1 MAKYLDL
8 NGLGIIAG
16 RFKELQPGK
25 DGQDG
30 ATFTPAVSADGT
42 LSWTNDKSLP
52 NPDPV
57 NIRGP
62 RGYTGSTGPTGPQG
76 EQGLPGPAWN
86 FYYAKDTQDLLYHI
100 KMEYEGG
107 IPYFG
112 MTYSDLWQQY
122 PTGCV
127 VPPKFILYNGMQD
140 NEGGIENSNIDF
152 IRFLYE
158 NSNYTTPDFENE
170 HFLRGTVRV
179 DYFPILPPGGGDTA
193 VVSCWI
199 DVHLFRM
206 YDTGLGGYCHAN
218 YDLWYAQNEDCYN
231 IQEDTAELVVRFFM
245 DNDNLMLW
253 SIWKNHYDLVFEPD
267 GDPCPMP

>member
-62 RGYTGSTGPTGPQG
+62 QGPQGPRGATGPQG
-76 EQGLPGPAWN
+76 PQGEPGPAWN
-86 FYYAKDTQDLLYHI
+86 FYYAKDTEDLMYHI

-112 MTYSDLWQQY
+112 MTYADLWQQY

-127 VPPKFILYNGMQD
+127 VPPKYILYNGMQE
-140 NEGGIENSNIDF
+140 NESGIQNAYIDF
-152 IRFLYE
+152 IRYLYD
-158 NSNYTTPDFENE
+158 NSNYTTPALENE

-179 DYFPILPPGGGDTA
+179 DYFPILPQNGESGTVTA
-193 VVSCWI
+193 CWI

-206 YDTGLGGYCHAN
+206 WDSGLSN
-218 YDLWYAQNEDCYN
+218 DSQPNFDPWYALHDDCLN
-231 IQEDTAELVVRFFM
+231 IQETTAELVVRFFKE
-245 DNDNLMLW
+245 DYNLALW
-253 SIWKNHYDLVFEPD
+253 SIWKKNYDLLFEPD